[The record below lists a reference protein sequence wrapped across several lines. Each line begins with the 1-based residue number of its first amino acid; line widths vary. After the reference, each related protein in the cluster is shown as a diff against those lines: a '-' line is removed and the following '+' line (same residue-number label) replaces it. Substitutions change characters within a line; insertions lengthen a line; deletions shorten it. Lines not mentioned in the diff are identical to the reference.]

1 MQVFRLIQPAV
12 DHAARPGLG
21 GGLGDVELRLDPSE
35 QGAAF
40 FVARLFLLRWGH
52 LPELQLVEH
61 FLPAFRDGAIRPDDD
76 RQVVEPAFALLGV
89 GIMTIQAVFGEERL
103 RR

>member
-1 MQVFRLIQPAV
+1 MQVFRLVQPAM
-12 DHAARPGLG
+12 DHAAGPGLG
-21 GGLGDVELRLDPSE
+21 GGLGDVELRLNPSE

-61 FLPAFRDGAIRPDDD
+61 FLPAFRDGAIRPD
-76 RQVVEPAFALLGV
+76 V
-89 GIMTIQAVFGEERL
+89 GR
-103 RR
+103 